1 MKIASSSVA
10 LASQSNYTEATTRT
24 QSINT
29 WVNAGNTSANTTQ
42 AQSQKDTLQISEQAK
57 SLQYST
63 NSGVTTTATT
73 GTGSTSQL
81 SSKDEQMISLLQKLL
96 EALTGKK
103 FKFVIPKNEVTTDP
117 QVTLNIQ
124 SLNTG
129 RALNA
134 GKALN
139 VQPSQSVSWGL
150 NYHESVSHYESASTS
165 FSAQAAV
172 TTEDG
177 RAINVDLQLSM
188 SREFISQN
196 SLDIRAGNAA
206 QQVDPLVIN
215 YAAPTASVTN
225 TKYQFDIDADG
236 TKDQISFVGQGSGFL
251 ALDLNNDGTINDGK
265 ELFGPESGNGF
276 SDLANYDTDHNNWID
291 ENDAI
296 YDKLRIWSKDENGQ
310 DYLFALGEK
319 GVGAIYLGNVSTS
332 YALKDANNQTN
343 AQLQRSGIFL
353 NEDGSAG
360 TVQHIDLVV

>member
-10 LASQSNYTEATTRT
+10 LASQSSHTEATTRT

-29 WVNAGNTSANTTQ
+29 WVNAGNTSANPTR
-42 AQSQKDTLQISEQAK
+42 AQSQQDTLQISEQAK

-63 NSGVTTTATT
+63 NSGVATTATV
-73 GTGSTSQL
+73 GESSTAQL
-81 SSKDEQMISLLQKLL
+81 PSKDEQMISLLQKLL
-96 EALTGKK
+96 QALTGKK
-103 FKFVIPKNEVTTDP
+103 IKFMIPKNEVTTDP
-117 QVTLNIQ
+117 NVTLNIQ
-124 SLNTG
+124 SFNAG
-129 RALNA
+129 RALN
-134 GKALN
+134 
-139 VQPSQSVSWGL
+139 VRQSQSVSWGL

-177 RAINVDLQLSM
+177 RAINVGLQLNM

-215 YAAPTASVTN
+215 YAAPTASVTD

-296 YDKLRIWSKDENGQ
+296 YDKLRIWSKDENGK